1 MRLLAIT
8 PIVVDDAELARR
20 QARYDALAPAG
31 VTVVLEH
38 LDPGSSGSSGGGPT
52 GEPDGQTPRL
62 PRALDT
68 ADDVRASERA
78 LHARYAAVDP
88 TGWDAYLPDCV
99 LDPLADL
106 AEADGEG
113 AEGEGLAG
121 LARPVLG
128 LGRLTAAFVTGQGA
142 RLGAVARNA
151 PIAAEL
157 DRRLGQYAAATVA
170 PTAVLDLSVDDIA
183 DDATWAAAVERAVED
198 LDCDFVLN
206 ACSAVDVAEQARAP
220 YVLDP
225 TATALALL
233 GLRARVTGRLDDPA
247 PATTTGTVTTGATR

>member
-106 AEADGEG
+106 AEAAGGGDT
-113 AEGEGLAG
+113 G

-233 GLRARVTGRLDDPA
+233 GLRARVTGRLDDASPA
-247 PATTTGTVTTGATR
+247 TTGATR

>member
-38 LDPGSSGSSGGGPT
+38 LDPGSSGSSGGCPT
-52 GEPDGQTPRL
+52 GEPDGRTPRL

-106 AEADGEG
+106 AEAANGGDT
-113 AEGEGLAG
+113 G

-151 PIAAEL
+151 PIADEL

-233 GLRARVTGRLDDPA
+233 GLRARVTGRLDDA
-247 PATTTGTVTTGATR
+247 SPATTGALR

>member
-38 LDPGSSGSSGGGPT
+38 LDPGSSGGGAT

-106 AEADGEG
+106 AEAAGGGDT
-113 AEGEGLAG
+113 G

-206 ACSAVDVAEQARAP
+206 ACSAVDVAEQARAS

-233 GLRARVTGRLDDPA
+233 GLRARVTGRLDDA
-247 PATTTGTVTTGATR
+247 SPATTGTTR

>member
-38 LDPGSSGSSGGGPT
+38 LDPGSSGGGPT

-106 AEADGEG
+106 AEAAGGGDT
-113 AEGEGLAG
+113 G

-233 GLRARVTGRLDDPA
+233 GLRARVTGRLDDPG
-247 PATTTGTVTTGATR
+247 PAANAGTAATGATR

>member
-38 LDPGSSGSSGGGPT
+38 LDPGSSGGGPT

-183 DDATWAAAVERAVED
+183 DDATWAAAVERAVEG

-233 GLRARVTGRLDDPA
+233 GLRARVTGRLDDA
-247 PATTTGTVTTGATR
+247 SPATTGTTR

>member
-38 LDPGSSGSSGGGPT
+38 LDPGSSGGGPT

-106 AEADGEG
+106 AEADGG
-113 AEGEGLAG
+113 GRGRG
-121 LARPVLG
+121 PGRLARPVLG

-233 GLRARVTGRLDDPA
+233 GLRARVTGRLDDPRPRHA
-247 PATTTGTVTTGATR
+247 GTATTGATR